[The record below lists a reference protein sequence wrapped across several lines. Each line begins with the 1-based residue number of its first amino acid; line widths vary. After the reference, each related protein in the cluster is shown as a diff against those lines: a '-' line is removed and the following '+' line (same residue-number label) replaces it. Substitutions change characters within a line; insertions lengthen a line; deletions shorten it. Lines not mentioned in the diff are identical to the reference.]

1 MGPVLLL
8 ALLVSFVVSIPAVGV
23 EGNELK
29 MHFYKE
35 SCPNAED
42 IVRNVTWTL
51 TNADPDLAPDLLRL
65 HYHDCFV
72 RVPISRHNDSIVI
85 FRY

>member
-1 MGPVLLL
+1 MAPVLIL
-8 ALLVSFVVSIPAVGV
+8 ALLVSFVVSVPVGV
-23 EGNELK
+23 EGNKLK
-29 MHFYKE
+29 MHFYKV

-51 TNADPDLAPDLLRL
+51 TNANPDLAPDLLRL

-72 RVPISRHNDSIVI
+72 RVPISRHKDSIVI